1 MKYIVKL
8 MLILIFSLSLTS
20 CDFKD
25 IDRRTFVV
33 ALGIDSGEQQK
44 QMKVI
49 IKTAIP
55 TSIGGR
61 SGGNENQKN
70 YQLFTV
76 ETDSIGDALRKFKA
90 ESSLEPDFSHLKII
104 IFGKNFAQETPI
116 DPIIDYFIRRRDLQ
130 TIAWTTVGFP
140 SAKKILELQPPS
152 EKIASNSLFLK
163 FGQGVKS
170 QYIQRVKVYETYR
183 DLITPGLSPCCPI
196 IEIVDNEFSINKI
209 AVFEQGKMKMVL
221 SPEETR
227 IFNIIKP
234 HIKTFFFKMEH
245 EKNSHP
251 IGFNIKNAKT
261 DIRLIKNKD
270 NSIDCQVNVKLV
282 GAVEETDYKENNLFE
297 LHKQLEV
304 LAKGQIEALFN
315 KFKQSRVD
323 PFSIQARYWAIDPSY
338 EFTEDW
344 LKKIFSKINFIVNV
358 DAKINESGSLR

>member
-1 MKYIVKL
+1 
-8 MLILIFSLSLTS
+8 LTS
-20 CDFKD
+20 FDFKD
-25 IDRRTFVV
+25 IDRRTFIV
-33 ALGIDSGEQQK
+33 ALGIDSGDQQN

-61 SGGNENQKN
+61 SGGEEDQRN

-76 ETDSIGDALRKFKA
+76 ETNSVGDALRKFKA

-104 IFGKNFAQETPI
+104 IFGKGFVQNYPI
-116 DPIIDYFIRRRDLQ
+116 KPIIDYFIRRRDLQ
-130 TIAWTTVGFP
+130 TIVWTSVGFP
-140 SAKKILELQPPS
+140 DAKEILSLQPPS

-209 AVFEQGKMKMVL
+209 AIFEQGKVKMIL

-227 IFNIIKP
+227 IFNIIQP
-234 HIKTFFFKMEH
+234 HIKTFFFKMQPV
-245 EKNSHP
+245 KNNHP

-261 DIRLIKNKD
+261 DIKTIKTGN

-282 GAVEETDYKENNLFE
+282 GAVEETDYKENNLPQ
-297 LHKQLEV
+297 LNKDLEV
-304 LAKGQIEALFN
+304 LAKGQIEALFD
-315 KFKQSRVD
+315 KFKGSKID

-338 EFTEDW
+338 EFTKDW
-344 LKKIFSKINFIVNV
+344 LTEIFPKINFIINVN
-358 DAKINESGSLR
+358 AEINESGSLR